1 MILPALVMVVVVRLY
16 PVINGTYLSLTD
28 KSLFT
33 FQKGNFIW
41 FNNFFNLIFKDQE
54 FHSVLGFTFAYTFF
68 VVFLSYASGM
78 MIALLLNK
86 DIKYRGFFRTVMLIP
101 WVIPP
106 AVGTSNFLWILNDQ
120 FGVVNLFLKNIGFI
134 NKSINFLAD
143 MSIVRGTVII
153 YSVWKSFPFMMIV
166 LLSGL
171 QSIPR
176 ELYESAYIDG
186 SNRINSFIHITLP
199 LLKKVTFISTTLM
212 SIWTFN
218 NFENIYLL
226 TEGGPVNRTMVLPI
240 LTYYTAF
247 FRGEM
252 GYASAIAVLMSVAL
266 MIGSLIN
273 MKHSNL

>member
-1 MILPALVMVVVVRLY
+1 MRKLETDKLKRLSLGYILILPALVMVVVVRLY

-120 FGVVNLFLKNIGFI
+120 FGVVNIFLKNIGFI
-134 NKSINFLAD
+134 NKSINFLA
-143 MSIVRGTVII
+143 SET
-153 YSVWKSFPFMMIV
+153 F
-166 LLSGL
+166 LLCLNTDIGFAHDAEAFIPLGALNTGKTPELSEISG
-171 QSIPR
+171 
-176 ELYESAYIDG
+176 
-186 SNRINSFIHITLP
+186 
-199 LLKKVTFISTTLM
+199 
-212 SIWTFN
+212 
-218 NFENIYLL
+218 
-226 TEGGPVNRTMVLPI
+226 
-240 LTYYTAF
+240 
-247 FRGEM
+247 
-252 GYASAIAVLMSVAL
+252 
-266 MIGSLIN
+266 
-273 MKHSNL
+273 